1 MPLSGVDK
9 LKFET
14 LFSLGSGYVM
24 DFSNPT
30 FGSFVHGA
38 IKEDIFSSKYENYGT
53 SKAKRLKALWDVAD
67 DKKLGRLLEELVN
80 YYVANS
86 KLKPNDET
94 FKKPAHLPVECLEIA
109 GKLQGKNI
117 KNSTSIH
124 SEDDFLKLEL
134 DEVAISSLKI
144 DGTATMILESRIK
157 EIKQCLK
164 VNAPLSVVF
173 LCGSVLE
180 GLLLGVAI
188 GNMKIFNEDK
198 ASPKDRSGK
207 TKQFYEWT
215 LANFIDVAG
224 NLGYLGLD
232 VKKHSHSLRDFR
244 NYIHP
249 YEQMSSRFEPDM
261 HTAKISW
268 QVLKAAINDIYQKSK

>member
-1 MPLSGVDK
+1 MPLTGVDK

-14 LFSLGSGYVM
+14 LFSLGTGYVM

-30 FGSFVHGA
+30 FGSFVNGA

-67 DKKLGRLLEELVN
+67 DKKLGILLEELVQ
-80 YYVANS
+80 YYTTNS
-86 KLKPNDET
+86 KLKPNDEI
-94 FKKPAHLPVECLEIA
+94 FKKPSHLPAECLEIA
-109 GKLQGKNI
+109 HRLQGKKAKDN
-117 KNSTSIH
+117 TSIH

-144 DGTATMILESRIK
+144 DSTVSTILESRIK
-157 EIKQCLK
+157 EIKQCMK
-164 VNAPLSVVF
+164 ANAPLAVVF

-180 GLLLGVAI
+180 GLLLGVAT
-188 GNMKIFNEDK
+188 GNMRVFNEEN
-198 ASPKDRSGK
+198 ASPKDTTGK
-207 TKQFYEWT
+207 PKQFHDWT

-249 YEQMSSRFEPDM
+249 YQQMSSRFAPDM

-268 QVLKAAINDIYQKSK
+268 QVLKAAIYDIHQKK

>member
-1 MPLSGVDK
+1 MPLTGVDK

-30 FGSFVHGA
+30 FGSFVNGS
-38 IKEDIFSSKYENYGT
+38 IKEDIFSTKYENYGT
-53 SKAKRLKALWDVAD
+53 SKAKRLKSLWELAD
-67 DKKLGRLLEELVN
+67 DKKVGRLLEELVQ
-80 YYVANS
+80 YYITNS

-94 FKKPAHLPVECLEIA
+94 FKKPAHLPAECLEIA
-109 GKLQGKNI
+109 QRLQGKTVKDN
-117 KNSTSIH
+117 TSIH

-144 DGTATMILESRIK
+144 DGTVSTILESRIK
-157 EIKQCLK
+157 EIKQCMK
-164 VNAPLSVVF
+164 ANAPLAVVF

-180 GLLLGVAI
+180 GLLLGVAT
-188 GNMKIFNEDK
+188 GNMRAFNEDK
-198 ASPKDRSGK
+198 ATPKDSTGK
-207 TKQFYEWT
+207 PKQFHEWT

-224 NLGYLGLD
+224 NTGHLGLD

-249 YEQMSSRFEPDM
+249 YQQMSSRFTPDM
-261 HTAKISW
+261 HTAKIGW
-268 QVLKAAINDIYQKSK
+268 QVLKAAIHDIHQKK